1 MRKRF
6 LSAAIII
13 WLLIVQTAAGF
24 PADAQS
30 RLELIVGRLYLNY
43 KSLDNIYKD
52 LHEASLEAFS
62 GSDQQLSYIQKA
74 YLFVNESNLVCFYQ
88 WELLGIIE
96 YIKEDR
102 RKVT

>member
-1 MRKRF
+1 MC
-6 LSAAIII
+6 
-13 WLLIVQTAAGF
+13 LLMAQTAAGF
-24 PADAQS
+24 LPDAED
-30 RLELIVGRLYLNY
+30 RLQTIVGRLYLNY
-43 KSLDNIYKD
+43 RSLDNIYKD

-74 YLFVNESNLVCFYQ
+74 YLFVDEANLICFYQ
-88 WELLGIIE
+88 WEMLGIVE